1 MDTSTLL
8 TVFIT
13 IATISVIIID
23 IVILYM
29 FINDC
34 RRKPH
39 DYHNR
44 ELTRPLV
51 INEAASTTDTYYTS
65 L

>member
-1 MDTSTLL
+1 MDTNTLL

-34 RRKPH
+34 RKPRG
-39 DYHNR
+39 YQNR
-44 ELTRPLV
+44 ELSRPLV

>member
-1 MDTSTLL
+1 MDTNTLF

-13 IATISVIIID
+13 VATISVIIID

-34 RRKPH
+34 RRKPRG
-39 DYHNR
+39 YQNR

>member
-1 MDTSTLL
+1 MDTNTLL

-13 IATISVIIID
+13 VATISVIIID

-34 RRKPH
+34 RKPRV
-39 DYHNR
+39 YQNR

-51 INEAASTTDTYYTS
+51 VNDTRAETDSYYTS